1 MSISKRYLKAKKIC
15 KVTFKV
21 PAEIGINHKK
31 ANILGSFNNW
41 DYNSLRMKKLVKD
54 GSFSIVIDLEV
65 GKEYEFKYYLD
76 DSIWLNEKDA
86 DSQVKT
92 QFGDSSNSI
101 VKI

>member
-1 MSISKRYLKAKKIC
+1 
-15 KVTFKV
+15 
-21 PAEIGINHKK
+21 
-31 ANILGSFNNW
+31 
-41 DYNSLRMKKLVKD
+41 MKKLVKD